1 ESNMSE
7 VSPKYIYHN
16 LRLLDRV
23 DIVTSATYRQQAQE
37 ILANPEISQTWKMA
51 IANRLYQA
59 NRQLE
64 MMAAGS
70 EDSY

>member
-1 ESNMSE
+1 MSE

>member
-1 ESNMSE
+1 MIEI
-7 VSPKYIYHN
+7 SPKNIYHN
-16 LRLLDRV
+16 LRSLDRV
-23 DIVTSATYRQQAQE
+23 DLVTSAMYRQQAQE
-37 ILANPEISQTWKMA
+37 VLANRDISQTWRVA

>member
-1 ESNMSE
+1 MN
-7 VSPKYIYHN
+7 N
-16 LRLLDRV
+16 DG

>member
-1 ESNMSE
+1 MSE
-7 VSPKYIYHN
+7 VSPKNIYHN

-23 DIVTSATYRQQAQE
+23 DIVTSAMYRQQAQE
-37 ILANPEISQTWKMA
+37 ILANPGISQTWRQA

>member
-1 ESNMSE
+1 MIEISLKN
-7 VSPKYIYHN
+7 IYHN

-23 DIVTSATYRQQAQE
+23 DIVTSAMYRQQAQE
-37 ILANPEISQTWKMA
+37 VLADPDISQTWRQA

-64 MMAAGS
+64 MMATGS